1 MTREHKTCII
11 IDDEPIAI
19 RIIKEHLAAF
29 DSLQC
34 MDGFTNP
41 VKAMEFLSTQRV
53 DLIFLDI
60 QMPQIT
66 GMDFLKSLD
75 HPPKVIFT
83 TAYRDYAVEAFELE
97 VIDYLL
103 KPISLVRF
111 SKAINR
117 FYQQQSEYFATLAN
131 KETTAPKHDYLFLKA
146 DKKWHKIVFDEIIYL
161 ESLGDYLTVHTQNG
175 KITTKER
182 ISHLNEQ
189 LPSELFIRVHRS
201 YIISRSKITALLPGQ
216 VELGE
221 LKIPIGRSY
230 KEIVGKLLTNK

>member
-1 MTREHKTCII
+1 MDEQTYKCLI

-19 RIIKEHLAAF
+19 RVIKNHLGSFKNFHIVGECGNAF
-29 DSLQC
+29 E
-34 MDGFTNP
+34 
-41 VKAMEFLSTQRV
+41 AMEVLAHSSV